1 MSQQE
6 GRQGR
11 LNGKVAIITG
21 GAGNIGEIITRCYL
35 AEGATVV
42 ITGRTEAKLEQYRHR
57 LIEGEQISPERIITV
72 AFDGSNMQ
80 QVRMGID
87 TIIAKAGRIDILVN
101 NAGTAGPRRRL
112 IDVPIQ
118 PNDLRSPDT
127 ETLSQAVGNLLS
139 ITWNMTRAVAPH
151 MQPGSSIVNVSTIF
165 SRTDYYGRI
174 PYVVPKAALNALS
187 EQCARELGAQGIRV
201 NTIYPGPID
210 SERIRTVFKSM
221 DELKG
226 IPDGTTANGFFD
238 IMRLSRTGST
248 GELEKGFPKPVDV
261 ADSVVFLGS
270 DEAAAYSGHIFEVTN
285 GMDVP
290 VESRTTLVAWPERRN
305 IQFVDEVVLICAGD
319 QIDDSLHLAQTLK
332 TYGAKV
338 ALAFRDGTTLD
349 AVEESMD
356 SQELLLCCLSPHDPS
371 SVGIALDRVRATCGD
386 PNHVVVLPAHNI
398 SHYHTVSSKNSAHLT
413 EADDTSISQFL
424 EDEITGVMSLASQLM
439 RHWQNRPPV
448 QTPHII
454 FASNGDDGHNN
465 VYAKV
470 LSAALEQLVRV
481 WRHESTLDAAR
492 HASNGTQTSTAIRA
506 HQLIRYT
513 NDGDKSRDYAH
524 MWIADL
530 LANQRDI
537 EEINLVLPKQI
548 APMRGAHRSLPDWA
562 ENLYNLHRDKV
573 ALVTGGSSGIGGEIG
588 RLLALSGA
596 YVMLAARGADQLNEA
611 REAIVREVHDAGYPN
626 AEKRVRV
633 IANCDVADSKDLER
647 LAEYTI
653 ETFGHVDYLF
663 NNAGISGAEEMVID
677 MPLESWRHTLQANL
691 ISNYTLIRK
700 LAPLMK
706 AQERG
711 YILNVSSYFGGEKYV
726 AIPYPNRSDYAVSKA
741 GQRAMVETLARFL
754 GPQVQINALAPGPVE
769 GDRLRGTGERPGLF
783 ARRGRLILQNK
794 RLNELYAAIVEAHSS
809 TGRSIADMLPL
820 IFANDVMMLMRS
832 VGDIPDSLQRMA
844 ATIWERSDPSG
855 SSRMYLMNEKI
866 AQKLIRR
873 LETSGYLH
881 YSQENNAKE
890 GVTMEILPKEAV
902 AVATPSSPPD
912 TTSGRR
918 TETISEQSFTTTSI
932 PIPQLTNIPTE
943 PFFTFEQIEREAQK
957 VHKGIIGMLY
967 LQRMPTEL
975 EVAKATIY
983 YLADHNVSG
992 ETFHPSGGLR
1002 FERTVTEG
1010 ELFGKGRPERIAR
1023 FRDNVVYLIGEHM
1036 QKHLIRLT
1044 QVYLDDLNAKRVV
1057 LLTETAEAADAIM
1070 ATMPAH
1076 RDSGRLCAIATNGNI
1091 EQGIDAARATF
1102 GSPGPVISM
1111 PFRSIPQRALV
1122 AKDGDWSDVLSEQ
1135 EFSDLVEDQ
1144 ITHHFRVT
1152 QKISLMDGAQL
1163 VLITPE
1169 TTARSTEEEFALANF
1184 VKTTLHALTAT
1195 VGAESERTMPHVPV
1209 NQVDLTRR
1217 ARSEE
1222 PRNAVEEE
1230 EELIRF
1236 VHAVL
1241 LTSAPLPKPS
1251 DSRYRARIYRG
1262 NAITV

>member
-1 MSQQE
+1 MSLHN

-11 LNGKVAIITG
+11 LDGKVAIITG
-21 GAGNIGEIITRCYL
+21 GAGNIGEIITRRYL
-35 AEGATVV
+35 GEGATVV
-42 ITGRTEAKLEQYRHR
+42 ITGRTELKLERYRQQ
-57 LIEGEQISPERIITV
+57 LIDEEKVAPERIVAV

-80 QVRMGID
+80 QVRMGIE
-87 TIIAKAGRIDILVN
+87 TILAKTGRIDILVN

-112 IDVPIQ
+112 VDVPLKEK
-118 PNDLRSPDT
+118 DLQSPDT
-127 ETLSQAVGNLLS
+127 ETLGQAVGNLLS

-151 MQPGSSIVNVSTIF
+151 MQPGSSVVNVSTIF

-187 EQCARELGAQGIRV
+187 EQCARELGDQGIRV

-238 IMRLSRTGST
+238 IMRLRRVGDSGD
-248 GELEKGFPKPVDV
+248 LEKGFPKPVDV

-285 GMDVP
+285 GMNVP
-290 VESRTTLVAWPERRN
+290 AESRTTLVAWPERRN
-305 IQFVDEVVLICAGD
+305 IQFTDEVVLICAGD
-319 QIDDSLHLAQTLK
+319 QIDDSLHLAQTLQS
-332 TYGAKV
+332 YGAKV

-356 SQELLLCCLSPHDPS
+356 SQELLLCSLTPHDPS
-371 SVGIALDRVRATCGD
+371 SFEIAFDRIRATHGD
-386 PNHVVVLPAHNI
+386 PNHIVVLPAYNI
-398 SHYHTVSSKNSAHLT
+398 SHYHTMPSKNSAYLT
-413 EADDTSISQFL
+413 EADDTVISEFL

-439 RHWQNRPPV
+439 QYWQNRPPA

-454 FASNGDDGHNN
+454 FASNGDDGRNN

-470 LSAALEQLVRV
+470 LSAALEQLIRV
-481 WRHESTLDAAR
+481 WRHESSLDAAR
-492 HASNGTQTSTAIRA
+492 DNGKPASTAIRA
-506 HQLIRYT
+506 HQIIRYT
-513 NDGDKSRDYAH
+513 NDGEKSRDYAH
-524 MWIADL
+524 MWIADV
-530 LANQRDI
+530 LANQRDM

-548 APMRGAHRSLPDWA
+548 EPMRGVHRSLPDWA

-573 ALVTGGSSGIGGEIG
+573 ALITGGSSGIGGQIG

-596 YVMLAARGADQLNEA
+596 YVMIAARGAGQLEEA
-611 REAIVREVHDAGYPN
+611 RESMVREVKNAGYPN
-626 AEKRVRV
+626 AEKRVQ
-633 IANCDVADSKDLER
+633 IMAGCDVADAKDLER
-647 LAEYTI
+647 LAEHTI

-663 NNAGISGAEEMVID
+663 NNAGIAGAEEMVID

-691 ISNYTLIRK
+691 VSNYTLIRK

-706 AQERG
+706 ARERG

-741 GQRAMVETLARFL
+741 GQRAMAETWARFM

-794 RLNELYAAIVEAHSS
+794 RLNELYAAMIEAHTS

-832 VGDIPDSLQRMA
+832 VGDIPVALQRLA
-844 ATIWERSDPSG
+844 ATIWERSDAAG

-881 YSQENNAKE
+881 YTQENGVEA
-890 GVTMEILPKEAV
+890 GVTMEILPKETMVV
-902 AVATPSSPPD
+902 ASQSSTTTTVSSRHTETGSERAF
-912 TTSGRR
+912 TTS
-918 TETISEQSFTTTSI
+918 SV

-957 VHKGIIGMLY
+957 VHKGIVGMLY

-983 YLADHNVSG
+983 YLADQNVSG

-1036 QKHLIRLT
+1036 QKHLVRLA
-1044 QVYLDDLNAKRVV
+1044 QVYLDDLHAKRVV

-1070 ATMPAH
+1070 EMMPEH
-1076 RDSGRLCAIATNGNI
+1076 RDNGRLCAIATNGNI

-1102 GSPGPVISM
+1102 GSPGPVICM
-1111 PFRSIPQRALV
+1111 PFRPLPLRALV
-1122 AKDGDWSDVLSEQ
+1122 SKDGDWSDVLNEQ

-1163 VLITPE
+1163 VLVTPE

-1217 ARSEE
+1217 ARTEE
-1222 PRNAVEEE
+1222 PRNAIEEQ

-1236 VHAVL
+1236 VHAIL
-1241 LTSAPLPKPS
+1241 LTSAPLPTPS